1 MFEENMLVAEQ
12 QGGFGKGRGCRDQ
25 LVTLVLL
32 GQIKVVTGRRMFAC
46 ISLFKKAYDGL
57 E

>member
-12 QGGFGKGRGCRDQ
+12 QGGFGKGRGCRDH

-32 GQIKVVTGRRMFAC
+32 GQIKAVTGRCMFAC
-46 ISLFKKAYDGL
+46 IIYLKRPMMG
-57 E
+57 